1 MGTDQKAESTFKIK
15 DNRRFNT
22 DGSLRTETES
32 PAQHQVESVEPETAQ
47 SEGTEE
53 DTNSATEQSSQIPL
67 EMNFATFILSLASS
81 AQINLGLIPH
91 PLTGKPQISLE
102 SSKQTID
109 IIGMLDEKTRGN
121 LDSRE
126 EHLVKQVL
134 YELRMQYVEVT
145 KKLTGGLKK

>member
-1 MGTDQKAESTFKIK
+1 MGTDQKAEATFKIK

-22 DGSLRTETES
+22 DGSLRAETES
-32 PAQHQVESVEPETAQ
+32 PAQNEAESAEPETPQ
-47 SEGTEE
+47 SGSADE
-53 DTNSATEQSSQIPL
+53 DTNSAPEQSSQIPL

-91 PLTGKPQISLE
+91 PLTNKPQINLE

-145 KKLTGGLKK
+145 KKLTGGPKK